1 MKKPTSIV
9 PVDTN
14 FGSVINT
21 KSMEM
26 NDPLHPSAHIG
37 RVSPS
42 PFLFTRIQAKVDAMQ
57 DVPQQIG
64 WVSWT
69 SIAVGLVLILFI
81 ISSNV
86 FLARVSLTTIFLS
99 SFDSPQED
107 DDNNIFS
114 ISLLF
119 FILDSKTL
127 VIYKTHRN

>member
-14 FGSVINT
+14 FGSVINK

-42 PFLFTRIQAKVDAMQ
+42 PFLFTRIQAKVDAMN
-57 DVPQQIG
+57 DVPQQMG

-69 SIAVGLVLILFI
+69 SIAVGLIWINQLLYLHLLQHIQYELLLQLFGGDV
-81 ISSNV
+81 N
-86 FLARVSLTTIFLS
+86 
-99 SFDSPQED
+99 
-107 DDNNIFS
+107 
-114 ISLLF
+114 
-119 FILDSKTL
+119 TL
-127 VIYKTHRN
+127 N

>member
-57 DVPQQIG
+57 NLPQQMG

-81 ISSNV
+81 EVVAVRSGFSSAKVDITKN
-86 FLARVSLTTIFLS
+86 FS
-99 SFDSPQED
+99 SPTEQ
-107 DDNNIFS
+107 
-114 ISLLF
+114 L
-119 FILDSKTL
+119 
-127 VIYKTHRN
+127 Y